1 MKNKAWWLLPLAL
14 MIAIWYFSS
23 KPSDESS
30 MMSTEVIL
38 GILKFAE
45 RIFPGIDKPFWIRFL
60 SWPVRK
66 LAHMTEFTAL
76 FFSLLL
82 AMGRNGIGKRG
93 WKALGLTFLYACI
106 DEYHQT
112 FVPGRAGCVGDV
124 MIDCLLPFFLL
135 LIYYITSERGKD
147 FR

>member
-1 MKNKAWWLLPLAL
+1 MKNKIWWLLPLAL

-30 MMSTEVIL
+30 MMSTEVVLSIL
-38 GILKFAE
+38 RFVEG
-45 RIFPGIDKPFWIRFL
+45 IFPGIDKAYWVRVL
-60 SWPVRK
+60 SYPVRK

-82 AMGRNGIGKRG
+82 AMGRNGIGKTG
-93 WKALGLTFLYACI
+93 FKALGLTFLYACI

-112 FVPGRAGCVGDV
+112 FVPGRAGCLEDV
-124 MIDCLLPFFLL
+124 MIDCFLPFLLL
-135 LIYYITSERGKD
+135 LIYLASRRGRS
-147 FR
+147 F

>member
-38 GILKFAE
+38 GILRFAE
-45 RIFPGIDKPFWIRFL
+45 GIFPGIDKPFWIRIL
-60 SWPVRK
+60 SYPVRK

-93 WKALGLTFLYACI
+93 LKALGLTFLYACT

-112 FVPGRAGCVGDV
+112 FVVRPGMADLALRSFSC
-124 MIDCLLPFFLL
+124 
-135 LIYYITSERGKD
+135 SEKRNFAK
-147 FR
+147 